1 MCPSSEEVN
10 LTSIFSLV
18 ISGCVCLRVCLCVCV
33 LSMLVV
39 RYVTIVCP

>member
-1 MCPSSEEVN
+1 MCPSTEGVK
-10 LTSIFSLV
+10 THRV